1 MMWPMNFRMPTDD
14 AIHTAFEKG
23 EAAIM
28 ELFHNVADQ
37 MTALAQQLA
46 KQGEVLQ
53 ALQARLAKSSCNSS
67 KPPSSDGY
75 GKVKRTASLRKA
87 GEKSKG
93 GQPGHDGQTL
103 MASEHPARVETHA
116 VSRGAQCQVSLA
128 EIVAVG

>member
-1 MMWPMNFRMPTDD
+1 MMRLMNFRMPTDA

-46 KQGEVLQ
+46 KQGEVRQ
-53 ALQARLAKSSCNSS
+53 EFQARLAQSSRTSS

-75 GKVKRTASLRKA
+75 GKVKRTAS
-87 GEKSKG
+87 
-93 GQPGHDGQTL
+93 
-103 MASEHPARVETHA
+103 
-116 VSRGAQCQVSLA
+116 
-128 EIVAVG
+128 